1 MNEAVRRVPLV
12 DVSDLLAPGAP
23 LPFRVLDAH
32 GRLLLATGQRI
43 ADARQL
49 SALMERG
56 ACVEWPEVEAAR
68 RARAAGVDPGVDRA
82 VRRETLFDRWEQAV
96 WKLDALLRVLG
107 RDGGQQADVQAL
119 VALHVALVDRDADA
133 ALFLCMRQDD
143 RRFALYALTHALHTA
158 TVALLAARTLG
169 WPDAAQRSLVGAALT
184 MNASIVELQARMAEQ
199 PDPPTKKQ
207 LDTIRAHPERS
218 AELLRA
224 SGIDDAVW
232 LDAVLQH
239 HERPGPGGYPRG
251 VQPTS
256 EAARVLR
263 AADVF
268 MAKVSPRAF
277 RAPLL
282 PQQAA
287 RQLFQDEGGGPIAG
301 ALIKAIGV
309 HPPGDFVK
317 LKNGEAAIVVRRAT
331 AGAAVQVAAM
341 QDARGKPM
349 AGAPRRDTALA
360 DFGIAGP
367 LQDRSALPRVL
378 PEQVYGLLEP

>member
-1 MNEAVRRVPLV
+1 MNEPVRRVPLV
-12 DVSDLLAPGAP
+12 EVSDLLAPGAP

-49 SALMERG
+49 AALMERG
-56 ACVEWPEVEAAR
+56 ACVEWPEVEAVR
-68 RARAAGVDPGVDRA
+68 RARAAGVDPGTERA
-82 VRRETLFDRWEQAV
+82 VRRQTLFDRWEQAV

-107 RDGGQQADVQAL
+107 RDPGQRADIDAMVS
-119 VALHVALVDRDADA
+119 LHIALVDRDADA

-169 WPDAAQRSLVGAALT
+169 WPAPAQHALVGAALT
-184 MNASIVELQARMAEQ
+184 MNVSIVELQGRMAEQ
-199 PDPPTKKQ
+199 SEPPTKKQ
-207 LDTIRAHPERS
+207 IETIRSHPERS

-224 SGIDDAVW
+224 AGVDDPAW

-251 VQPTS
+251 TQPTS
-256 EAARVLR
+256 EAAHVLR

-268 MAKVSPRAF
+268 MAKVSPRAL
-277 RAPLL
+277 RAPML

-287 RQLFQDEGGGPIAG
+287 RQLFQDEGGGPVAG

-317 LKNGEAAIVVRRAT
+317 LKNGEAAIVVHRAA
-331 AGAAVQVAAM
+331 AGAAVQVAALL
-341 QDARGKPM
+341 DARGRPIS
-349 AGAPRRDTALA
+349 GTPRRDTAQPE
-360 DFGIAGP
+360 FGIAGP
-367 LQDRSALPRVL
+367 LQDRAGLQRVL
-378 PEQVYGLLEP
+378 PEQVYGLIEP